1 MPIVTYYS
9 SDKREEYLM
18 DGACD
23 IYVGEQ
29 KCLQVFV
36 GNPEGK
42 RPPGRPKCRRDN
54 GIKYIS
60 QKLDSSLSLQGPV
73 ARS

>member
-9 SDKREEYLM
+9 SDKREEDLM

-29 KCLQVFV
+29 KCLQSFV

-42 RPPGRPKCRRDN
+42 RPLVRPKRRRDN
-54 GIKYIS
+54 GIKYIL
-60 QKLDSSLSLQGPV
+60 QKLDGRV
-73 ARS
+73 

>member
-9 SDKREEYLM
+9 SDKREEDLM

-23 IYVGEQ
+23 TYGGEQ
-29 KCLQVFV
+29 KFMQGFV

-42 RPPGRPKCRRDN
+42 RPLGRPKCR
-54 GIKYIS
+54 
-60 QKLDSSLSLQGPV
+60 
-73 ARS
+73 